1 MKWFWNDTIG
11 CAKWTHLFD
20 SQWRPFP
27 IATTPLEL
35 VKHFQQ
41 LRTWLS
47 MESDAERLRMIER
60 RKIRTQAN
68 AEARGDTLI
77 DLVI

>member
-1 MKWFWNDTIG
+1 
-11 CAKWTHLFD
+11 
-20 SQWRPFP
+20 
-27 IATTPLEL
+27 
-35 VKHFQQ
+35 
-41 LRTWLS
+41 